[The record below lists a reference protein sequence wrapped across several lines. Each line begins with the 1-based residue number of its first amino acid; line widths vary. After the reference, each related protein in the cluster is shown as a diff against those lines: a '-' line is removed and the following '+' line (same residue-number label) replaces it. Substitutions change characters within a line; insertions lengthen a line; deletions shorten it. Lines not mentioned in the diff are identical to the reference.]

1 MHYRTKRRQTRR
13 ALLAA
18 AVALVALPAAAAQ
31 AAEVTAVGTEIIVED
46 KGGFMVPT
54 QHNRLIAEALPGGEL
69 RLVDQVP
76 LVSKTATCLN
86 VTSTELRCIRPSTSP
101 ISKLVFRAGDGDDQL
116 RPAGSLPIE
125 YKGGDGDDL
134 YVGARTAAGTRVDF
148 EGGSA
153 DDDLA
158 HYTNAE
164 TGVNVTKDNLANDG
178 RPGGQDRDN
187 IHKDV
192 DVVTGTHF
200 DDRFGGV
207 IGEVDFEEF
216 RPLGGDDAVFGADGI
231 TTVDMGSAK
240 DGADRVVAGVFTEVS
255 YAKRTNPIRVGVDL
269 EGANDGETGE
279 RDELVGVHAV
289 VGGNGDDTLFAAS
302 RPDGITLDGGPG
314 DDTVTGTTQRDRLTG
329 GLDRDTLVGRDG
341 SDTLTA
347 DEGDI
352 DRVLCG
358 GGLADVAFTDTAE
371 EEISGCETRKSVG
384 TLRLTPKA
392 LHAEAGETTR
402 LELNWRHP
410 TAWKQLRTIELRLTR
425 AGAPVGEVT
434 IRPRGE
440 RISADG
446 AVKLDRAATR
456 LTTKGKLVR
465 VRLALQLDQNLAGRT
480 LKAEVEAT
488 DKRGQRQLER
498 GAGTV
503 RIAE

>member
-1 MHYRTKRRQTRR
+1 MYYRTTRRQTRR
-13 ALLAA
+13 ALLATA
-18 AVALVALPAAAAQ
+18 LAVVALPAAAAQ
-31 AAEVTAVGTEIIVED
+31 AAEVTAVGTEIVVED
-46 KGGFMVPT
+46 RRGFMDPI

-76 LVSKTATCLN
+76 LVSKTPTCLN
-86 VTSTELRCIRPSTSP
+86 VTSTEVRCIRPSTSP
-101 ISKLVFRAGDGDDQL
+101 ISKLVYRAGDGNDQL

-148 EGGSA
+148 EGGIDA
-153 DDDLA
+153 GDLA
-158 HYTNAE
+158 HYTNAR

-178 RPGGQDRDN
+178 RPGGTDRDN

-200 DDRFGGV
+200 DDGFGGV
-207 IGEVDFEEF
+207 TSEVGFEEF
-216 RPLGGDDAVFGADGI
+216 RPLGGDDVVFGGDGM
-231 TTVDMGSAK
+231 TTVDMGLAK
-240 DGADRVVAGVFTEVS
+240 DGADRVVAGGFTEVS

-279 RDELVGVHAV
+279 GDELVGVHTV
-289 VGGNGDDTLFAAS
+289 IGGEGDDTLFAAS
-302 RPDGITLDGGPG
+302 RPGGISLDGGPG
-314 DDTVTGTTQRDRLTG
+314 NDTVTGTGQRDRLTG
-329 GLDRDTLVGRDG
+329 GLDRDTLIGRDS
-341 SDTLTA
+341 SDTLIA
-347 DEGDI
+347 DDGDI

-358 GGLADVAFTDTAE
+358 SGFADVAFTDTAE

-384 TLRLTPKA
+384 TLRLTPKV
-392 LHAEAGETTR
+392 LRAEAGETAR
-402 LELNWRHP
+402 LELSWRHP
-410 TAWKQLRTIELRLTR
+410 KAWKQLRTIELRLTQD
-425 AGAPVGEVT
+425 GAPVGEVT
-434 IRPRGE
+434 IRPRGV

-465 VRLALQLDQNLAGRT
+465 ARLALQLDQSLAGRI

-498 GAGTV
+498 GAGTI